1 MTQQP
6 DEPDRDDLA
15 DACARWQSGREES
28 SRLRGAARVLTG
40 IPHYFDAEFITAH
53 ETAAREDP
61 TALRDARAILK
72 ALASSPVLTAS
83 QWSVR
88 TGLPDVDFAGRGLK
102 SAPQDE
108 AIERRLSTGWIDMPL
123 WGLSLNRATTEQYGG
138 RFLLQVVGPFPA
150 VPAWLASGVKAEEQE
165 LISGGRYRV
174 VKVTPGE
181 TVTHVNLEWVEQLVP
196 DPAAGAGV
204 A

>member
-1 MTQQP
+1 M
-6 DEPDRDDLA
+6 
-15 DACARWQSGREES
+15 
-28 SRLRGAARVLTG
+28 LTG
-40 IPHYFDAEFITAH
+40 IRHYFDADFITAH
-53 ETAAREDP
+53 ENAAREDP
-61 TALRDARAILK
+61 VALRDADAILQ

-83 QWSVR
+83 QWSAR
-88 TGLPDVDFAGRGLK
+88 MGLPDDDFAGRGLR

-108 AIERRLSTGWIDMPL
+108 DIERRLSTGWIDMPL
-123 WGLSLNRATTEQYGG
+123 WGLSLNRAVTEQYGG

-204 A
+204 E